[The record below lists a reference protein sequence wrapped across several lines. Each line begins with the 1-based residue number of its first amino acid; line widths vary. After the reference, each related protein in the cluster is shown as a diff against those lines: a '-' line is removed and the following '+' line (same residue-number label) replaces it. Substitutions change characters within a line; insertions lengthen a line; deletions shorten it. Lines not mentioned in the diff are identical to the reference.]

1 MNRHA
6 VLALPALLLSTVTGA
21 APPEP
26 PVQTVEVSGSA
37 DTRRSDINGK
47 LSVTRAEI
55 LRYGDGNLSAVL
67 RRQSGVSVAN
77 GEVRMRGLGSG
88 YTQILVNGEPVPAGF
103 SIDSIAPSLIDRIDI
118 LRSASAEFGT
128 QAIAGTINIIL
139 KKAGGAV
146 QRELT
151 GTSGLRARHADPAAS
166 LRLADQ
172 SGALAW
178 SLGADLSRTVSD
190 YAAQIEDRGPAGERL
205 TQDRGAR
212 TVTRIGLS
220 PRLTWKLENGDSVA
234 WQALLERMRDGAQG
248 GASETLI
255 AGEATDYPENRFA
268 IHSTVANLRT
278 DVTWTHQ
285 AGDDGKLLVKAGIN
299 RNKRVNAYVFRG
311 FGETTL
317 VRAVDSDAIDN
328 SATLSGK
335 YLTQLGQGHSLG
347 LGWDSGRTRRTE
359 ERLQNDST
367 ADGIPLGTLDED
379 YRAAVSRLALFA
391 QDEWAVTP
399 RLQAYLGLRWEG
411 LRTAVAGRT
420 LAETGVHASVPGPI
434 AQLLWKLPDSE
445 KDQLRLS
452 LSRTYKAPTS
462 RQLVP
467 RRFTTNN
474 GNGPTNP
481 DARGNPDLRP
491 ELAWGLDAGYERYFS
506 KDASLSISAYARRI
520 DDAIVNDLTQ
530 DARGWVATPFNNG
543 SARAA
548 GIEIDTKIA
557 LGPRAE
563 LRANAARNWSAL
575 SAVPGPDNRLA
586 DQIRA
591 SANVGIDFRPV
602 QAWTLGANLNVQ
614 WGGPVQVTPL
624 LRSDTGPVRLLDLYA
639 LWKIDR
645 KAQLRLAVTD
655 VLHRDRLSSQQYQDE
670 DRSVTTAA
678 QTVVRLALEMKL

>member
-1 MNRHA
+1 MNRPA
-6 VLALPALLLSTVTGA
+6 VLVLPALLLSTFADA

-37 DTRRSDINGK
+37 NARRNDTGGK

-55 LRYGDGNLSAVL
+55 LRYGDGSLSAVL

-88 YTQILVNGEPVPAGF
+88 YTQILVNGEPVPPGF

-139 KKAGGAV
+139 KKAGGAIT
-146 QRELT
+146 RELT
-151 GTSGLRARHADPAAS
+151 GTSGLRAGHADRAVA

-190 YAAQIEDRGPAGERL
+190 YAAQIDDTGPAGERL
-205 TQDRGAR
+205 TQDRSVR
-212 TVTRIGLS
+212 TVTRFGLS
-220 PRLTWKLENGDSVA
+220 PRLSWKMDNGDSIA
-234 WQALLERMRDGAQG
+234 WQALLERTRDGAQG
-248 GASETLI
+248 SASETLI
-255 AGEATDYPENRFA
+255 AGKPTDYPENGFA
-268 IHSTVANLRT
+268 IHSTVSAVRS

-285 AGDDGKLLVKAGIN
+285 AGDAGKLLVKAGIN
-299 RNKRVNAYVFRG
+299 RNKRENAYVFRG
-311 FGETTL
+311 FGATTL

-347 LGWDSGRTRRTE
+347 LGWDGGRTQRTE

-367 ADGIPLGTLDED
+367 ADGFLLGVLDED

-445 KDQLRLS
+445 KDQVRLS

-467 RRFTTNN
+467 RRYTTNN

-481 DARGNPDLRP
+481 DGRGNPELRP
-491 ELAWGLDAGYERYFS
+491 ELAWGFDAGYERYFG
-506 KDASLSISAYARRI
+506 KDGSVSISAYARRI
-520 DDAIVNDLTQ
+520 DDVIVNQLTE

-543 SARAA
+543 GARAA
-548 GIEIDTKIA
+548 GIEFDTKVA
-557 LGPRAE
+557 LGTRTE

-575 SAVPGPDNRLA
+575 DAVPGPDNRLA

-591 SANVGIDFRPV
+591 TANVGIDFRPV
-602 QAWTLGANLNVQ
+602 QAWTLGANLNLQ
-614 WGGPVQVTPL
+614 FGGPVQVTPE
-624 LRSDTGPVRLLDLYA
+624 LRTSTGPLRLLDLYA
-639 LWKIDR
+639 LWKVDS
-645 KAQLRLAVTD
+645 KTQMRLAVTD
-655 VLHRDRLSSQQYQDE
+655 ALHRDRLSSQRYQD
-670 DRSVTTAA
+670 DVRSVTTAA
-678 QTVVRLALEMKL
+678 QTVVRLSLEMKL